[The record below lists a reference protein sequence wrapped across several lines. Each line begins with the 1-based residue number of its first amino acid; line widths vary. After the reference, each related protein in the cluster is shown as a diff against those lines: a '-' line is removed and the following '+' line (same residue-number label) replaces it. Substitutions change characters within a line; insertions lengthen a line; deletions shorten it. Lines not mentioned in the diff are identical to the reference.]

1 MKLKE
6 FIKMADPRR
15 QNILGKP
22 KTVCC
27 TREKKYVFKKYGGRS
42 KIQEPD
48 LRGSFSQ
55 ICDNFNV

>member
-27 TREKKYVFKKYGGRS
+27 TREKNMCSKNMEEDQKYR
-42 KIQEPD
+42 
-48 LRGSFSQ
+48 SQ
-55 ICDNFNV
+55 I